1 MNKAGL
7 KTAKAR
13 FIMEITQLAGS
24 KLIEQASNLFRI
36 SKEPSFLA
44 LHIKV
49 AETKISIHVA
59 SQAMWDLIYPAL
71 AWLAEPSVS
80 DPDIEIFALD
90 GAGVIESPWNVKN
103 FLDGNRISGLESGEI
118 LGTFDIENSIL
129 NLFDRS
135 SNQGLF
141 WIQSL
146 NELPEWEFGA
156 PLRKIFEWALL
167 DRGLQVIHSAAIGFG
182 NQGVLLCGPGG
193 SGKSTTTAL
202 CLNSDF
208 VTTGD
213 DYCAITVSSPHT
225 VYGIYGLLKLVPG
238 SVGAKNIAGLSWV
251 NERSD
256 GKVHY
261 KIEQKMVRSLSVK
274 AIVFPRVSDTTQE
287 LIQMTPRATLLRLLS
302 STLNQATNPQGE
314 LFEALVSLSK
324 SVKAFEL
331 NVSPDFDSAR
341 QQLGKFCRE

>member
-1 MNKAGL
+1 MNKAGP

-13 FIMEITQLAGS
+13 FIMKITQLAGS
-24 KLIEQASNLFRI
+24 KLIEEASNLFRI
-36 SKEPSFLA
+36 RNEPSSLA

-49 AETKISIHVA
+49 ADTKISIHVK

-71 AWLAEPSVS
+71 AWLAEPSGS

-90 GAGVIESPWNVKN
+90 GAGVIESPWNVEN

-118 LGTFDIENSIL
+118 LGTFDIEMSIL

-146 NELPEWEFGA
+146 SELPEWEFGA

-202 CLNSDF
+202 CLNSEF
-208 VTTGD
+208 ATTGD
-213 DYCAITVSSPHT
+213 DYCAITVSSPHK

-238 SVGAKNIAGLSWV
+238 SVGAKSLGGLSWV
-251 NERSD
+251 SKRSD

-261 KIEQKMVRSLSVK
+261 KIEEKMVRSLSVR
-274 AIVFPRVSDTTQE
+274 AIVFPRVFDSTQE
-287 LIQMTPRATLLRLLS
+287 LNQMTPREALLRLLS
-302 STLNQATNPQGE
+302 STLNQATNPQGD

-324 SVKAFEL
+324 SVRAFEL
-331 NVSPDFDSAR
+331 NVSSDFDAAR
-341 QQLGKFCRE
+341 DQLGKLCRE